1 MAKPF
6 FWLHIKKAAGMS
18 FRKAFTPPY
27 VETDRSDAGTLPFI
41 ALPKEAY
48 NDALNN
54 FRIPLGAYDYKR
66 TLFAEKFLYQP
77 NEFEQMYK
85 FCIVRNPYRRI
96 FSAWRY
102 LMHYEIEVL
111 GHHAGNARYEK
122 MRKDFTYFLQCMPE
136 FRETKLNRHL
146 ATHTA
151 PIWGDI
157 SDERDKLLLDDFY
170 PVETLDQRSSEL
182 CEKLDISPRNFSKEN
197 SGTSRPQAKGFIRKT
212 DPYRSAM
219 GNGKTL
225 QLIEEQYKD
234 DLTHLGYSG
243 PFDDLM

>member
-1 MAKPF
+1 
-6 FWLHIKKAAGMS
+6 MS

-27 VETDRSDAGTLPFI
+27 IETDRSDAGTQPFI

-54 FRIPLGAYDYKR
+54 FRIPLGRYDYKR
-66 TLFAEKFLYQP
+66 TLFAKEFLYTQE
-77 NEFEQMYK
+77 EFNALYK

-111 GHHAGNARYEK
+111 GHHAGNALYEK
-122 MRKDFTYFLQCMPE
+122 MRKDFAYFLECMPE

-151 PIWGDI
+151 PVWADI
-157 SDERDKLLLDDFY
+157 SDYNGHLLLDDFY
-170 PVETLDQRSSEL
+170 PVETLDQRSAEL
-182 CEKLDISPRNFSKEN
+182 CEKLEISPRNFSKEN
-197 SGTSRPQAKGFIRKT
+197 AGKASQSVSGFFKKQ
-212 DPYRSAM
+212 DPFEKAM
-219 GNGKTL
+219 KDKRILT
-225 QLIEEQYKD
+225 LIEQQYQD
-234 DLTHLGYSG
+234 DLIHLGYNG
-243 PFDDLM
+243 PFDDLR